1 MLTGFG
7 VLTLIQMTLK
17 IQMNWFEWL
26 VVSNLAFA
34 RSSLNLEYWLV
45 TFFVIL
51 ELPVHFCLQIL
62 AGRHL
67 FRPGKGIPSPFVE
80 VEILG
85 AYYEDTKKFKTDKK
99 RKNADM
105 V

>member
-34 RSSLNLEYWLV
+34 RSSLYR
-45 TFFVIL
+45 IL
-51 ELPVHFCLQIL
+51 TRYIFCNTGVACSFCLQIL